1 MLSSEKIK
9 ENYSKL
15 SEDELLKIVN
25 EISSLRKDVIPILQD
40 ELKNRNLTDG
50 LEKIN
55 NYLLKEV
62 SKKPDDNF
70 DPQKY
75 IEEQLKKGY
84 SLETIKHQLDHMNI
98 NMFEVIRNKRNDEK
112 FIKQYIITN
121 KKKGKRIVKIAKE
134 LEKNFNIPTE
144 VTKAYN
150 EILKKD
156 AKKKT
161 FIGVG
166 LIIFSIVASFLRGGI
181 GISSVIIF
189 LLGLWYA
196 GSKKV

>member
-15 SEDELLKIVN
+15 SDDELLKIVN

-62 SKKPDDNF
+62 SKKPNDNF

-75 IEEQLKKGY
+75 IEEQLKQGY
-84 SLETIKHQLDHMNI
+84 SLETIKHQLNHMNI

-166 LIIFSIVASFLRGGI
+166 LIIFSIVASLLRGGI